1 MSISIELQNTLS
13 APDLPDHN
21 AFQCWVD
28 AITCQS
34 EQEVLIRIV
43 DHQEM
48 LTLNH
53 QFRQQEKA
61 TNVLSFRAELP
72 AVVDIPLLGDVVI
85 CAPVVLQEAQAQGK
99 TVLSHWA
106 HMTVH
111 GILHLQG
118 YDHTE
123 ASAANIME
131 QLETDI
137 MRTLGFANPYTDT
150 HSHS

>member
-13 APDLPDHN
+13 TPDLPDQQD
-21 AFQCWVD
+21 FQCWVD
-28 AITCQS
+28 AIPSQS

-43 DHQEM
+43 DRQEM
-48 LTLNH
+48 LALNH
-53 QFRQQEKA
+53 QFRHQEKA

-72 AVVDIPLLGDVVI
+72 AVVDLPLLGDVVI
-85 CAPVVLQEAQAQGK
+85 CAPVVQQEANEQGK
-99 TVLSHWA
+99 RVFSHWA

-137 MRTLGFANPYTDT
+137 MRTLGFADPYTDT